1 MLLIFS
7 LLPNFAFA
15 ESLGDIDAHEIT
27 GAIKTVLSKTEKAGT
42 LEDDIP
48 KVTLASET
56 VPENYR
62 NRDGVK
68 SVVAS
73 FKQSAEKTISTLAN
87 VSGKEMLM
95 EGIWRIDFTDAQSAE
110 NAFIKLK
117 KDENVRTADYDVI
130 LKFDLGIPENEEL
143 VSEEDGSGV
152 SLADTETADYYN
164 DCNLYGGGWYLDDI
178 NAPGAWDAVKEYDG
192 AYTNSALVAVIDS
205 GIDTQN
211 PDLANRIYKNSA
223 GEMVGYNLIDT
234 SSSSFEDD
242 THNSY
247 HGTRVA
253 AAISAQAGNGAG
265 VCGVSG
271 EFDVKILPI
280 KVFSND
286 SPSASVLI
294 SAINKAVE
302 HNADVI
308 NMSLTS
314 YAEQNTATA
323 DGKIETMQEALNK
336 ATEAGCIVVAS
347 AGNNFSNFPL
357 YPASYD
363 NVISV
368 GAHNSSRERATF
380 SQYNDYVDVTAP
392 GQSIVLPTHYENGS
406 FNCVSSSGTSF
417 SAPIVSAAAALL
429 RIANPNISAVQASNV
444 IKNTARDLGKSG
456 YDSFYG
462 FARSTLRR
470 RLKAPRTRILK

>member
-152 SLADTETADYYN
+152 S
-164 DCNLYGGGWYLDDI
+164 
-178 NAPGAWDAVKEYDG
+178 
-192 AYTNSALVAVIDS
+192 
-205 GIDTQN
+205 
-211 PDLANRIYKNSA
+211 
-223 GEMVGYNLIDT
+223 
-234 SSSSFEDD
+234 
-242 THNSY
+242 
-247 HGTRVA
+247 
-253 AAISAQAGNGAG
+253 
-265 VCGVSG
+265 
-271 EFDVKILPI
+271 
-280 KVFSND
+280 
-286 SPSASVLI
+286 
-294 SAINKAVE
+294 
-302 HNADVI
+302 
-308 NMSLTS
+308 
-314 YAEQNTATA
+314 
-323 DGKIETMQEALNK
+323 
-336 ATEAGCIVVAS
+336 
-347 AGNNFSNFPL
+347 
-357 YPASYD
+357 
-363 NVISV
+363 
-368 GAHNSSRERATF
+368 
-380 SQYNDYVDVTAP
+380 
-392 GQSIVLPTHYENGS
+392 
-406 FNCVSSSGTSF
+406 
-417 SAPIVSAAAALL
+417 
-429 RIANPNISAVQASNV
+429 
-444 IKNTARDLGKSG
+444 
-456 YDSFYG
+456 
-462 FARSTLRR
+462 
-470 RLKAPRTRILK
+470 